1 MAKPSAWGSQQP
13 QPQPP
18 PTPPFVGGE
27 QCPKKGHYGQKP
39 VKIGCTSANRKLLS
53 FAFGLHDF
61 STPTQGPSP
70 LQGKGCNRSHPLARS
85 LRYPRP
91 IRESR
96 GDSLRNR
103 VAIVCVRSAHFNAK
117 SHPILVLA
125 GIVYEGFAQVAPTL
139 LYDSNELGNAQNE
152 VPNNNINTET
162 QRYRVFI
169 FLRVSVPLCC
179 IYIW

>member
-70 LQGKGCNRSHPLARS
+70 LQGKGCNRLPSAIFSRHGKVETSFTLLIWLNEKIRIRS
-85 LRYPRP
+85 L
-91 IRESR
+91 
-96 GDSLRNR
+96 G
-103 VAIVCVRSAHFNAK
+103 H
-117 SHPILVLA
+117 
-125 GIVYEGFAQVAPTL
+125 
-139 LYDSNELGNAQNE
+139 
-152 VPNNNINTET
+152 
-162 QRYRVFI
+162 
-169 FLRVSVPLCC
+169 
-179 IYIW
+179 